1 MAMSVR
7 SISTFSISNKQ
18 GGDGVANI
26 SSSSSS
32 LLFNSSKLGSSSFSS
47 STLSFNQQGKR
58 RNLAVSV
65 SASNEPLLT
74 GVVFHPFEEVK
85 KEALALPVSPQLS
98 LARQGFADHCES
110 AINEQI
116 K

>member
-7 SISTFSISNKQ
+7 SISTFSIANKQ
-18 GGDGVANI
+18 GGDGGANI
-26 SSSSSS
+26 SSSS
-32 LLFNSSKLGSSSFSS
+32 LLFNSSKLGSSFSS

-85 KEALALPVSPQLS
+85 KEALVLPVSPQQS
-98 LARQGFADHCES
+98 LARQGYSDHCES

>member
-18 GGDGVANI
+18 GGDGGANI
-26 SSSSSS
+26 SSSS
-32 LLFNSSKLGSSSFSS
+32 LLFNSSKLGS

-85 KEALALPVSPQLS
+85 KEALVLPVSPQQS
-98 LARQGFADHCES
+98 LARQGYSDHCES

>member
-18 GGDGVANI
+18 GGDVVANI
-26 SSSSSS
+26 SSSSS
-32 LLFNSSKLGSSSFSS
+32 LLFNSSKLGSS

-85 KEALALPVSPQLS
+85 KEALVLPVSPQFS